1 MMQREVATIVNQAQC
16 INIWQVF
23 PAPVKRGQ
31 FVIVRVLLRDIVTSI
46 VALESIVNV
55 WMQILPT
62 NTGRYIGS
70 LGIA

>member
-16 INIWQVF
+16 INIWQAF

-46 VALESIVNV
+46 VALESIVYV
-55 WMQILPT
+55 WMQILAT